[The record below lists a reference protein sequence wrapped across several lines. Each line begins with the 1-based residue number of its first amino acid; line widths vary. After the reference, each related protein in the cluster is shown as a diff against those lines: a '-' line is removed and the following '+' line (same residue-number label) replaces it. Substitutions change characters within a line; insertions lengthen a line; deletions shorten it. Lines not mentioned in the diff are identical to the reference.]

1 MRTIRKTVL
10 SMMLL
15 LAGMTASAQETQFL
29 SNNHCLYRIH
39 KSEKYLLIPVQESAE
54 LSHVKVIANNQ
65 QLKTF
70 NVRLANTH
78 VDYYVPLD
86 LEAYKSQKGLMLDIH
101 VDGQS
106 RNDGGFAN
114 FGCWKGMKF
123 SDTFDMKNREQYRPL
138 YHHTPAYGWMNDPNG
153 MFYKDGV
160 WHLYFQY
167 NPYGSQW
174 ENMTWG
180 HSTSTNLVDWKFEGE
195 AIEPDVIGTIFSGSA
210 VVDKK
215 NTAGFGEGAVVAL
228 YTSAGENQTQSMAY
242 STDNGKTFTKYEGNP
257 IITSNVPDFRDPHMF
272 WNEDIKK
279 WNMILAAGQQMNI
292 YSSDNL
298 KDWTYESSFGAE
310 YGNHG
315 GVWECPD
322 LMKLKVRGTDK
333 EKWMLLCNINPG
345 GPFGG
350 SATQYFIGEFDGHK
364 FTCES
369 KPEVTKWMDYG
380 KDHYATVTFDNAP
393 DGRRVAIAWMSNWQ
407 YANQV
412 PTQQYRSA
420 NSIARDLG
428 LFEYKGETYCS
439 VTPSPEMTAARS
451 KKASKA
457 LSEACEAVVNVKGN
471 ATITLSNDKGEK
483 VVMTYNAKAETFEM
497 DRTKSGKTDFS
508 NEFAAVTKAP
518 TYGKISQ
525 FRIFI
530 DKSSVEVLDAEG
542 KMAMTNLVF
551 PSKPY
556 NKIVVKGK
564 RKGKYQVYKLGK

>member
-1 MRTIRKTVL
+1 MKKKLVTALIALGCTMTIQ
-10 SMMLL
+10 
-15 LAGMTASAQETQFL
+15 AQEVQFL
-29 SNNHCLYRIH
+29 SNNHSLYRINSDNQS
-39 KSEKYLLIPVQESAE
+39 KKYLLLPVQESAE
-54 LSHVKVIANNQ
+54 VSNIKVIGSSR
-65 QLKTF
+65 QLKTL
-70 NVRLANTH
+70 NVRLANNH
-78 VDYYVPLD
+78 IDYYVPLCLQEFD
-86 LEAYKSQKGLMLDIH
+86 NEKGLMLDVH
-101 VDGQS
+101 VNGTY
-106 RNDGGFAN
+106 RTDGGISTFS
-114 FGCWKGMKF
+114 CWKNMSF
-123 SDTFDMKNREQYRPL
+123 SDTFDMKNREQYRPV

-153 MFYKDGV
+153 MFYKDGL
-160 WHLYFQY
+160 WHLYYQF

-180 HSTSTNLVDWKFEGE
+180 HSTSTDLMHWKFEGK
-195 AIEPDVIGTIFSGSA
+195 AVEPDAWGTIFSGSA
-210 VVDKK
+210 VVDHN
-215 NTAGFGEGAVVAL
+215 NTAGFGNGSVVAM
-228 YTSAGENQTQSMAY
+228 YTSAGENQTQSLAY
-242 STDNGKTFTKYEGNP
+242 STDNGKTFTKYAGNP
-257 IITSNVPDFRDPHMF
+257 VITSNTPDFRDPHMF

-279 WNMILAAGQQMNI
+279 WNMILAEGQHMNI
-292 YSSDNL
+292 YSSADL
-298 KDWTYESSFGAE
+298 KEWTLESQFGAE

-322 LMKLKVRGTDK
+322 LMKMRVRGTDK
-333 EKWMLLCNINPG
+333 YKWMLICNINPG

-350 SATQYFIGEFDGHK
+350 SATQYFVGDFDGKK
-364 FTCES
+364 FTCETA
-369 KPEVTKWMDYG
+369 PEVTRWMDYG

-393 DGRRVAIAWMSNWQ
+393 NGRRVAIAWMSNWQ

-451 KKASKA
+451 KKTSKA

-551 PSKPY
+551 PTKPY
-556 NKIVVKGK
+556 NKLTLKG
-564 RKGKYQVYKLGK
+564 KGKYMVYQIGK